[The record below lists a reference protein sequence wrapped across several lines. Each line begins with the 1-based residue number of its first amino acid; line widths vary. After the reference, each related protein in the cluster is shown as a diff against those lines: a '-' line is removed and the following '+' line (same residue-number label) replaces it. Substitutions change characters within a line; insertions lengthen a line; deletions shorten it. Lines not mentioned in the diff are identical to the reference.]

1 MNAVTFGVAVL
12 LVVFL
17 PLALYIAFEDVLDFV
32 EQDVLP
38 LFRD

>member
-1 MNAVTFGVAVL
+1 MNAFTFGVAVMMI
-12 LVVFL
+12 VFL
-17 PLALYIAFEDVLDFV
+17 PLALYIMFEDVLDFV

>member
-1 MNAVTFGVAVL
+1 MTAFAFGIGVL
-12 LVVFL
+12 MIVLM
-17 PLALYIAFEDVLDFV
+17 PLAVYIMFEDVLDFV

>member
-1 MNAVTFGVAVL
+1 MNAFAFGIGVL
-12 LVVFL
+12 MIVLM
-17 PLALYIAFEDVLDFV
+17 PLAVYIMFEDVLDFV

>member
-1 MNAVTFGVAVL
+1 MNAVTYGVAVL
-12 LVVFL
+12 LIVFL

-38 LFRD
+38 IFRD